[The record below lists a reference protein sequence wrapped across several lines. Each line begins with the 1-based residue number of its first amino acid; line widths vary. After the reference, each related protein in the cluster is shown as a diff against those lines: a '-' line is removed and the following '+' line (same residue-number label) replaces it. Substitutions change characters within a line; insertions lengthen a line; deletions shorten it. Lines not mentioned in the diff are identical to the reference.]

1 MAHPRTSPSGSAPQL
16 VYHRLRD
23 LIIEG
28 AFAGGH
34 PLRQDELA
42 AQFGVSRI
50 PVREALRQLAAE
62 GLVAYEAN
70 RGAIVSSVSL
80 GDALEMLDIR
90 IALECR
96 ALRLAIPN
104 LTDSDCTRI
113 EAVLEAYGSAEDVAD
128 CGRLNRDFHLALYAP
143 ADRPRL
149 LALIQDN
156 FDNANRFTRLQV
168 SIATGRERPHR
179 EHQEIFRACRGG
191 EVDRAVQLLEAHIT
205 YSQKALVATVR
216 RSGTSAAAGRRAQS

>member
-1 MAHPRTSPSGSAPQL
+1 LDPIIEAGLATPQKLPVSSAPRQ
-16 VYHRLRD
+16 VYLRLRD

-42 AQFGVSRI
+42 ARFGVSRI
-50 PVREALRQLAAE
+50 PVREALRQLQAE

-70 RGAIVSSVSL
+70 RGAVVSSVSL
-80 GDALEMLDIR
+80 ADALEMLDIR
-90 IALECR
+90 IALEAR

-104 LTDSDCTRI
+104 LTDSDQARI
-113 EAVLEAYGSAEDVAD
+113 EGLLEAYGRAEDASEW
-128 CGRLNRDFHLALYAP
+128 GRLNRDFHLALYAP

-156 FDNANRFTRLQV
+156 VDNANRFTRLQV

-179 EHQEIFRACRGG
+179 EHQAIWQACRAGA
-191 EVDRAVQLLEAHIT
+191 VDEAVGLLEAHIA
-205 YSQKALVATVR
+205 YSQKALVAAVR
-216 RSGTSAAAGRRAQS
+216 RGTTS